1 VKDENRQHFQNAA
14 ICGATNTKHKS
25 VKVKNLLKCQL
36 NFFVVQQF
44 VVLVVVVVVVIVI
57 NKCYCCCC
65 RRRFMLYSLWPF
77 FQTFVTFVNTN
88 ICAVA
93 QVFVVPQIS
102 FHQIVF

>member
-44 VVLVVVVVVVIVI
+44 VVIVVVI
-57 NKCYCCCC
+57 NKCYCCYCC
-65 RRRFMLYSLWPF
+65 CCLFMLYSLWPF

-93 QVFVVPQIS
+93 QVSVVPQIS